1 MKNYGEYLKAIRENN
16 NLTQSQLARNTGISQ
31 QNISLWEQ
39 NKRIPSI
46 EFCEILADFYEI
58 TIDELIGRDTIPNN
72 KNKYINSFNNFSNT
86 GDINIK

>member
-46 EFCEILADFYEI
+46 EFCELLPPVNSDKSDILLF
-58 TIDELIGRDTIPNN
+58 PNMLP
-72 KNKYINSFNNFSNT
+72 KPAL
-86 GDINIK
+86 